1 MYLRR
6 AVSKTLALPRRAPS
20 GPVPLGKD
28 ASLRRMSSRKLP
40 GTSGSNMIYYLVVG
54 VTVSAGGYYTYKAI
68 TSKQGRH
75 TERVRDVKDQTKAE
89 SQPLPGKK
97 EHAAEAGAGE
107 ISVKETELV
116 HAEEVTKAAAG
127 PPEGSPTSP
136 VPAEAALEE
145 TSTLREEP
153 DLKITEASPGETTE
167 GVPEPTAEV
176 DSAAPEPTEE
186 GESAAPEPT
195 EEVESAAPEPTAEVE
210 SAAPESSA
218 EVDSAAPEPTEEGES
233 AAPEPT
239 AEVESAAPESSAE
252 GESAAPEPT
261 EEAESA
267 AADQADGACTREEGE
282 GTAGN
287 RSCQESAELEES
299 PPLGSEPSA
308 QQDSQEGTTEVTAE
322 GASPQG

>member
-28 ASLRRMSSRKLP
+28 ASLRRMSSRKFP

-54 VTVSAGGYYTYKAI
+54 VTVSAGGYYTYKAV
-68 TSKQGRH
+68 TSKQARH
-75 TERVRDVKDQTKAE
+75 TEHIRNVKEQTKAE
-89 SQPLPGKK
+89 SQPLPGEK
-97 EHAAEAGAGE
+97 EHVAEAGAGE

-116 HAEEVTKAAAG
+116 HAEEVPKAAAG
-127 PPEGSPTSP
+127 PPEGSPTFP

-145 TSTLREEP
+145 IPTPREEP
-153 DLKITEASPGETTE
+153 ELKTTE

-176 DSAAPEPTEE
+176 ENMAL
-186 GESAAPEPT
+186 EST
-195 EEVESAAPEPTAEVE
+195 TEVESAAPEPTAEVQ

-218 EVDSAAPEPTEEGES
+218 EVPSAAPESTE
-233 AAPEPT
+233 
-239 AEVESAAPESSAE
+239 EVESAAPESPAEVQSAAPE
-252 GESAAPEPT
+252 STEEVESAAPESPAEVQSAAPEST
-261 EEAESA
+261 EEVESA
-267 AADQADGACTREEGE
+267 AADQADGARTSEEGE

-287 RSCQESAELEES
+287 QSCLESPELEES

-308 QQDSQEGTTEVTAE
+308 QQDSPEETTEVTAE

>member
-20 GPVPLGKD
+20 GPVPLGRD

-54 VTVSAGGYYTYKAI
+54 VTVSAGGYYTYKAV
-68 TSKQGRH
+68 TSKQARH
-75 TERVRDVKDQTKAE
+75 TDRIRDVKEQKKAE
-89 SQPLPGKK
+89 SWPLPGEK
-97 EHAAEAGAGE
+97 ENVAEAGAGE

-116 HAEEVTKAAAG
+116 LAEEVPKAAAG
-127 PPEGSPTSP
+127 PPEGSPTSL
-136 VPAEAALEE
+136 VPSEAALEE
-145 TSTLREEP
+145 TSTLREET

-167 GVPEPTAEV
+167 EVPEPT
-176 DSAAPEPTEE
+176 
-186 GESAAPEPT
+186 G
-195 EEVESAAPEPTAEVE
+195 EVESAAPEPTAEVE
-210 SAAPESSA
+210 SAAPESSESSA
-218 EVDSAAPEPTEEGES
+218 EVESAAPESSESSAEVES

-239 AEVESAAPESSAE
+239 AEV
-252 GESAAPEPT
+252 
-261 EEAESA
+261 ESA

-287 RSCQESAELEES
+287 RSCQEGAELEEN

-308 QQDSQEGTTEVTAE
+308 QQDSQEESTKVTAE

>member
-54 VTVSAGGYYTYKAI
+54 VTVSAGGYYTYKAV
-68 TSKQGRH
+68 TSKQARH
-75 TERVRDVKDQTKAE
+75 TDRIRDVKEQKKAE
-89 SQPLPGKK
+89 SQPLPGEK
-97 EHAAEAGAGE
+97 ENVAEAGAGE

-116 HAEEVTKAAAG
+116 HAEEVPKASAG
-127 PPEGSPTSP
+127 PPEGSPMSP
-136 VPAEAALEE
+136 VPSEAALEE
-145 TSTLREEP
+145 TPTLREET

-167 GVPEPTAEV
+167 GVPESTVEVESAAPEPTAEV
-176 DSAAPEPTEE
+176 DSAAPES
-186 GESAAPEPT
+186 SA
-195 EEVESAAPEPTAEVE
+195 EVESAAPEPTAEVE
-210 SAAPESSA
+210 SAAPEPTA
-218 EVDSAAPEPTEEGES
+218 EVESGAPEPTAEVVS

-239 AEVESAAPESSAE
+239 AEV
-252 GESAAPEPT
+252 
-261 EEAESA
+261 ESA

-287 RSCQESAELEES
+287 RSCQEDAELEES

-308 QQDSQEGTTEVTAE
+308 QQDSQEETTEVTAE

>member
-28 ASLRRMSSRKLP
+28 
-40 GTSGSNMIYYLVVG
+40 
-54 VTVSAGGYYTYKAI
+54 GG
-68 TSKQGRH
+68 
-75 TERVRDVKDQTKAE
+75 
-89 SQPLPGKK
+89 K
-97 EHAAEAGAGE
+97 ENVAEAGAGE

-116 HAEEVTKAAAG
+116 HAEEVPKAAAG

-136 VPAEAALEE
+136 VPSEAALEE
-145 TSTLREEP
+145 TSTLREET

-176 DSAAPEPTEE
+176 ESAAPEPTEEVEIAAPESSAEGESAAPESSAE

-210 SAAPESSA
+210 SAA
-218 EVDSAAPEPTEEGES
+218 
-233 AAPEPT
+233 
-239 AEVESAAPESSAE
+239 
-252 GESAAPEPT
+252 
-261 EEAESA
+261 
-267 AADQADGACTREEGE
+267 ADQADGACTSEEGE

-287 RSCQESAELEES
+287 RSCQEGPELEES

-308 QQDSQEGTTEVTAE
+308 QQDSQEETTEVSAE

>member
-54 VTVSAGGYYTYKAI
+54 VTVSAGGYYTYKAV
-68 TSKQGRH
+68 TSKQARH
-75 TERVRDVKDQTKAE
+75 TDRVRDVKEQKKAE
-89 SQPLPGKK
+89 SQPLPGEK
-97 EHAAEAGAGE
+97 ENVAEAGAGE

-116 HAEEVTKAAAG
+116 HAEEVPKAAAG

-136 VPAEAALEE
+136 VSSEAALEE
-145 TSTLREEP
+145 ET

-167 GVPEPTAEV
+167 GVPEPTAE
-176 DSAAPEPTEE
+176 

-195 EEVESAAPEPTAEVE
+195 AEVESAAPEPTAEVE
-210 SAAPESSA
+210 SAAPEPTAEVESA
-218 EVDSAAPEPTEEGES
+218 APETTEEVDSAAPEFSAEVQS

-239 AEVESAAPESSAE
+239 AEVESAAPE
-252 GESAAPEPT
+252 PT
-261 EEAESA
+261 EEVESA
-267 AADQADGACTREEGE
+267 AADQADGAGTSEEGE

-287 RSCQESAELEES
+287 RSCQEDAELEES

-308 QQDSQEGTTEVTAE
+308 QQDSQEETTEVTAE

>member
-54 VTVSAGGYYTYKAI
+54 VTVSAGGYYTYKAV
-68 TSKQGRH
+68 TSKQARH
-75 TERVRDVKDQTKAE
+75 TDRVRDVKEQKKAE
-89 SQPLPGKK
+89 SQPLPGEK
-97 EHAAEAGAGE
+97 ENVAEAGAGE

-116 HAEEVTKAAAG
+116 HAEEVPKAAAG

-136 VPAEAALEE
+136 VSSEAALEE
-145 TSTLREEP
+145 ET

-167 GVPEPTAEV
+167 GVPEPTAE
-176 DSAAPEPTEE
+176 

-195 EEVESAAPEPTAEVE
+195 AEVESAAPEPTAEVE
-210 SAAPESSA
+210 SAAPE
-218 EVDSAAPEPTEEGES
+218 PTEE
-233 AAPEPT
+233 
-239 AEVESAAPESSAE
+239 V
-252 GESAAPEPT
+252 
-261 EEAESA
+261 ESA
-267 AADQADGACTREEGE
+267 AADQADGAGTSEEGE

-287 RSCQESAELEES
+287 RSCQEDAELEES

-308 QQDSQEGTTEVTAE
+308 QQDSQEETTEVTAE

>member
-20 GPVPLGKD
+20 GPVPLGRD

-54 VTVSAGGYYTYKAI
+54 VTVSAGGYYTYKAV
-68 TSKQGRH
+68 TSKQARH
-75 TERVRDVKDQTKAE
+75 TDRIRDVKEQKKAE
-89 SQPLPGKK
+89 SWPLPGEK
-97 EHAAEAGAGE
+97 ENVAEAGAGE

-116 HAEEVTKAAAG
+116 LAEEVPKAAAG
-127 PPEGSPTSP
+127 PPEGSPTSL
-136 VPAEAALEE
+136 VPSEAALEE
-145 TSTLREEP
+145 TSTLREET

-167 GVPEPTAEV
+167 EVPEPT
-176 DSAAPEPTEE
+176 
-186 GESAAPEPT
+186 G
-195 EEVESAAPEPTAEVE
+195 EVESAAPEPTAEVE
-210 SAAPESSA
+210 SAAPESSESSA
-218 EVDSAAPEPTEEGES
+218 EVESAAPESSESSAEVESAALESSESSAEVES

-239 AEVESAAPESSAE
+239 AEV
-252 GESAAPEPT
+252 
-261 EEAESA
+261 ESA

-287 RSCQESAELEES
+287 RSCQEGAELEEN

-308 QQDSQEGTTEVTAE
+308 QQDSQEESTKVTAE